1 MKGGD
6 GFLQGYNAQ
15 AAGGGGLSVDCGA
28 DGDAGGERQ
37 RTTPAAAASGRA
49 AGGAAARGSV
59 GRQRVLFGAESRIFG
74 IGGRAGEADRGLHR
88 HQERPARAASAAR
101 EARTLAAGSDAGGA
115 DEAQVADAGRSDG
128 LRPTQVDRRAGVWPD
143 QTGAWD
149 ARVSLPRVGEGARG
163 MGLDLPDAQH
173 IEDAHALLWIV
184 TDSGKE
190 MRLKEM
196 ERASPRREKP
206 PPDGVCVSP
215 PDSD

>member
-15 AAGGGGLSVDCGA
+15 AAVEGVCQLIVGQTVTQAANDKEQLQPLLQAVEQQAGQRPAEVLA
-28 DGDAGGERQ
+28 DSGYCSEQ
-37 RTTPAAAASGRA
+37 NLESLESAAEPEK
-49 AGGAAARGSV
+49 
-59 GRQRVLFGAESRIFG
+59 QI
-74 IGGRAGEADRGLHR
+74 EAYIATRKG
-88 HQERPARAASAAR
+88 PARAASAAR

-196 ERASPRREKP
+196 GKGLSKA
-206 PPDGVCVSP
+206 
-215 PDSD
+215 